1 MSAFGLRRS
10 IPCVSAPRSLKPVVA
25 FPIIENRT
33 LHVVHANSFVKK
45 MYKLSEDE
53 IVEQVMDLK
62 EELFTMRTA
71 QAVGNPVKTHLF
83 KKYRK
88 QIAQLLT
95 VKRAKEIEQGINKRE
110 SRKRE
115 KHQLLEADAYVR

>member
-1 MSAFGLRRS
+1 
-10 IPCVSAPRSLKPVVA
+10 
-25 FPIIENRT
+25 
-33 LHVVHANSFVKK
+33 